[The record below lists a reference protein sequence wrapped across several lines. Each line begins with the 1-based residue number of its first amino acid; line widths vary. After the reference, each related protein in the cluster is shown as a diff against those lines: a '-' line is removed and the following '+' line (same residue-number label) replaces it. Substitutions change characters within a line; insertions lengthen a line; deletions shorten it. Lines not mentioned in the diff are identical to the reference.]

1 MANPEQLE
9 RLKQGVGDWNV
20 WRKENPHERVDLSK
34 ANLSH
39 TLLAFVDLSRADLS
53 RVNLG
58 GAMLIEANLSGA
70 NLAGADLSEA
80 DLSMANLSGANLDGA
95 ELRVTDLSGADLS
108 EANLSGAYLS
118 RVILSDL
125 DLRTTKGLAMVLHGG
140 PSRDLLWFGFPRM
153 AARCTSSVVLACP
166 MSGLTSG
173 GPPWYIPSS
182 TTPASSPTPAKMR
195 PWSVVS
201 TPTSKRMV
209 YAVGS
214 PPMI

>member
-1 MANPEQLE
+1 MKQPIDSPYNDCFVICIREVKGGTAMANQEQLE

-58 GAMLIEANLSGA
+58 GAV
-70 NLAGADLSEA
+70 
-80 DLSMANLSGANLDGA
+80 
-95 ELRVTDLSGADLS
+95 LRVTDLSGADLS

-140 PSRDLLWFGFPRM
+140 
-153 AARCTSSVVLACP
+153 
-166 MSGLTSG
+166 
-173 GPPWYIPSS
+173 
-182 TTPASSPTPAKMR
+182 
-195 PWSVVS
+195 
-201 TPTSKRMV
+201 
-209 YAVGS
+209 
-214 PPMI
+214 